1 MRVGVEPTCTVKAV
15 LPTPPSPRTVILK
28 SIRGAFTCRTK
39 RGVSD
44 SYDSGWEWYRRYRHH
59 SGRGMKYRWHC
70 SGLSSKRLGIPPHR
84 CPPEG
89 MIDSAQSSHGTVRY
103 DAGSLQARERVDPPR
118 TYHDETRSIVD
129 NEGLRC

>member
-59 SGRGMKYRWHC
+59 SDREQRVA
-70 SGLSSKRLGIPPHR
+70 RDVIR
-84 CPPEG
+84 CDLVEG
-89 MIDSAQSSHGTVRY
+89 
-103 DAGSLQARERVDPPR
+103 
-118 TYHDETRSIVD
+118 
-129 NEGLRC
+129 